1 MATIKNR
8 KRLVFEGLIPRTA
21 FGMAGE
27 HLASL
32 VRARAQS
39 SNFLK
44 QRGASMKL
52 IRQAAWLSVAALAL
66 GVAAPSV
73 VRPAIAAETA
83 PSKVRIVATFINS
96 LPAMAALEVAY
107 KRGYFKDAGLDLTFA
122 SAIGGGDTLRPVT
135 TGDADVAIGSP
146 AASVLAVER
155 NPDLRI
161 AAIWVPYNAFTFIG
175 VKPLKNLE
183 GAKLG
188 GSVGAS
194 TVNLLID
201 GLQEKMKLKFVN
213 QRAGTGSM
221 ADNWAAVKAGHL
233 DASWA
238 AEPFASEK
246 EASDGAVIVID
257 SVKYLPDF
265 PMDFV
270 VVNEKFAK
278 AHAAAMKKFFVA
290 VERIFNEFPDRA
302 KQATLAKDLAGVMVF
317 PEPVLQHYL
326 ASSSTE
332 QLSKTYNLKV
342 NARALHNISHIMQ
355 LAKLI
360 KEPVDWSKALDQSY
374 LPAADQIAKY

>member
-1 MATIKNR
+1 MANIKKR
-8 KRLVFEGLIPRTA
+8 KRLVLKASDWEGL
-21 FGMAGE
+21 
-27 HLASL
+27 
-32 VRARAQS
+32 ARLERETVMSPKAK
-39 SNFLK
+39 FPK
-44 QRGASMKL
+44 RRGTSMKR
-52 IRQAAWLSVAALAL
+52 IRQAACLSVAVLAL
-66 GVAAPSV
+66 GIVVPSAPQ
-73 VRPAIAAETA
+73 PAMAAETA
-83 PSKVRIVATFINS
+83 PTKVRIVATFINS

-107 KRGYFKDAGLDLTFA
+107 KRGYFKDADLDLTFA

-146 AASVLAVER
+146 AASVLAVEH
-155 NPDLRI
+155 NPGLRI

-175 VKPLKNLE
+175 IKPLKELE

-201 GLQEKMKLKFVN
+201 GLQEKMKVKFVN

-238 AEPFASEK
+238 AEPFTSEK
-246 EASDGAVIVID
+246 EASDGALVVID
-257 SVKYLPDF
+257 PVKYLPDF

-278 AHAAAMKKFFVA
+278 THATAMKEFFVA
-290 VERIFNEFPDRA
+290 IERIFKEFPDRS
-302 KQATLAKDLAGVMVF
+302 KQGALAKDLAGVMVF
-317 PEPVLQHYL
+317 PEPVLEHYL
-326 ASSSTE
+326 TSSSTDR
-332 QLSKTYNLKV
+332 LSKTYSLKM
-342 NARALHNISHIMQ
+342 NAGVLHNISHIMQ

-360 KEPVDWSKALDQSY
+360 KAPVDWSKAIDQSY
-374 LPAADQIAKY
+374 LPAADQIAKF